1 MNKFL
6 ELTNKTYPIGTE
18 KAVYN
23 FLDENFIKDMG
34 YKPSPE
40 FSIDR
45 INNNGNYEPSNC
57 RWTTLS
63 VQMKNR
69 RPFKSKTQ
77 KQTQCHTQDEQKGKH
92 YINKR
97 K

>member
-1 MNKFL
+1 MCRGIKVCK
-6 ELTNKTYPIGTE
+6 EWETSY
-18 KAVYN
+18 
-23 FLDENFIKDMG
+23 ENFIKDMG